1 MSKNTIHHNPIFSAV
16 RKPKYRYVPVQETL
30 TSDELGTYVTYSLSV
45 RTVEEEITFVSDV
58 STDYEEIKQLADLCT
73 IKELDPI
80 HLEDVIQDFLADP
93 EAELLTI
100 RH

>member
-1 MSKNTIHHNPIFSAV
+1 MSKNRNHHNPIFSTV

-30 TSDELGTYVTYSLSV
+30 KSEELGTYVTYSLSV
-45 RTVEEEITFVSDV
+45 RTIEEEIAFVSDV
-58 STDYEEIKQLADLCT
+58 STDYEEIEQLAALCT

-93 EAELLTI
+93 EEELALT
-100 RH
+100 